1 MQKFKKGEK
10 VMIKSLTYNE
20 KHSGPI
26 EWLALHE
33 QLIGKILTIK
43 NKYKQKQYSFEES
56 WLVVWG
62 EHLEKIDERDFV
74 LY

>member
-10 VMIKSLTYNE
+10 VMIKSLTYDE

-26 EWLALHE
+26 EWLAMHE
-33 QLIGKILTIK
+33 QLIGRVLTIK
-43 NKYKQKQYSFEES
+43 NKYPKNQYSFEES
-56 WLVVWG
+56 WIVVWG
-62 EHLEKIDERDFV
+62 EHLEKLDERDFV

>member
-1 MQKFKKGEK
+1 MRKFKKGEK
-10 VMIKSLTYNE
+10 VMIKSLTYDE

-26 EWLALHE
+26 EWLAIHDN
-33 QLIGKILTIK
+33 LIGRVLTIK
-43 NKYKQKQYSFEES
+43 NKYPKNQYSFEES
-56 WLVVWG
+56 WLVFWG